1 MEVSLLV
8 LAAVFG
14 AVVGS
19 FLNVVILRLP
29 KEDASIVFPASH
41 CPQCQQPLT
50 WYENIPL
57 LSYLASP
64 RQMSNLQ
71 GCNFLAISTGRA
83 LNGRACGSFVP
94 SFWG

>member
-41 CPQCQQPLT
+41 CPHMSADADLVRKHPSSQ
-50 WYENIPL
+50 
-57 LSYLASP
+57 LSGVA

-71 GCNFLAISTGRA
+71 DC
-83 LNGRACGSFVP
+83 
-94 SFWG
+94 